1 VIIRQTAAFAAA
13 AAALAWLT
21 VPPALSLLRSLAFA
35 AAWADASDVGPREVM
50 EDVSKRMFAAL
61 DGNRAAIRKD
71 AKEVYRLVDQILLP
85 RFDTEYA
92 AELVLAQHWRTASP
106 EQRKHFGRSLY
117 GALLRTFSGALT
129 DVTADRLKLL
139 PYGGDPAALQGIVR
153 TQVTRSNGAAVLVD
167 YRLRRTADGWKV
179 FDVSIEG
186 ISLVRTFRADFD
198 GEIKR
203 DGLDAVISRIEKH
216 GLDHK
221 QLAAGE
227 LSGTLGF

>member
-1 VIIRQTAAFAAA
+1 VIVRQTAAFAAA

-35 AAWADASDVGPREVM
+35 AAWADASEVGPREVM

-71 AKEVYRLVDQILLP
+71 PEKVYPLVDQILLP
-85 RFDTEYA
+85 HFDTEYA
-92 AELVLAQHWRTASP
+92 AELVLARYWRTATP
-106 EQRKHFGRSLY
+106 EQRKHFGNSLY
-117 GALLRTFSGALT
+117 RALLRTYGGALT
-129 DVTADRLKLL
+129 EVTADRLKLL
-139 PYGGDPAALQGIVR
+139 PFGGDPAGTEGIVR
-153 TQVTRSNGAAVLVD
+153 TQVTRSNGAGVLVD

-179 FDVSIEG
+179 FDVIIEG

-221 QLAAGE
+221 EPAAGE
-227 LSGTLGF
+227 VSGTVGF